1 MQIVH
6 ASTQFCLEHLMVKI
20 KADLFMGLRME
31 EKALIVSGDSG
42 SGSRTRVT
50 KSMTSTSKT
59 DLFESSMIKTED
71 LGLLIEA
78 RAGERC
84 QLMKAGW

>member
-1 MQIVH
+1 
-6 ASTQFCLEHLMVKI
+6 MVKI
-20 KADLFMGLRME
+20 KADLFMGLKME
-31 EKALIVSGDSG
+31 ENALIVSGDSG

-71 LGLLIEA
+71 LGILIEA
-78 RAGERC
+78 KG
-84 QLMKAGW
+84 LG